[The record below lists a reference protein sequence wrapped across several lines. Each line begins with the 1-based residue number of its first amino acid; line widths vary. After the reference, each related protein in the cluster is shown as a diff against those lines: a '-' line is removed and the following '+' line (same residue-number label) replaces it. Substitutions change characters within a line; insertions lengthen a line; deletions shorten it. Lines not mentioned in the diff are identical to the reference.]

1 MHPGRGKVPPILLR
15 SGRVGGFCLGAPVAD
30 GRSGFRAACAAAVS
44 LAALLAFSG
53 IAPGASA
60 TGPVV
65 QRDVR
70 GVPARLDAPPR
81 RVVSLAPNLTEIV
94 FLLGREESLV
104 GATRYCNVP
113 PEAKS
118 IPRIGGIGDPDVER
132 IVALVPDLVL
142 CTTDGNPREKVLT
155 LEGLGIP
162 CYCVAPQDLEG
173 LFAAVEGIGTLL
185 GVPERALKEAEALR
199 RRAARA
205 GNPGARPAPRVLFV
219 LSTSP
224 VIAAGE
230 GTFLDEIVR
239 AAGGRNAA
247 VAWSGR
253 YPRLSVEDLLAAS
266 PDVIL
271 VASMTGVERFSPSV
285 TRWRQVPAFRDG
297 AVLYLDGDLVTRPG
311 PRMVTALEE
320 VSRILTAWRAR
331 AATAGGRG
339 GTEP

>member
-15 SGRVGGFCLGAPVAD
+15 TGRVGGFLLGVP
-30 GRSGFRAACAAAVS
+30 GRPALL
-44 LAALLAFSG
+44 LAALLAAAAQPALPEVPPAIVSE
-53 IAPGASA
+53 
-60 TGPVV
+60 
-65 QRDVR
+65 DVR
-70 GVPARLDAPPR
+70 GIPVRLEAPPR

-94 FLLGREESLV
+94 FLLGREEALV

-113 PEAKS
+113 PEAKTV
-118 IPRIGGIGDPDVER
+118 PRIGGIGDPDVER
-132 IVALVPDLVL
+132 IVASVPDLVL
-142 CTTDGNPREKVLT
+142 CTTDGNPREKVLA
-155 LEGLGIP
+155 LERLGIP
-162 CYCVAPQDLEG
+162 AYCVAPQDLEG

-185 GVPERALKEAEALR
+185 GVPERARKEEEALMR
-199 RRAARA
+199 PSPRA

-247 VAWSGR
+247 AAWSGR

-271 VASMTGVERFSPSV
+271 VASMTGVERFPPAV

-320 VSRILTAWRAR
+320 VSRILSSWRAR
-331 AATAGGRG
+331 AAPAGVRG
-339 GTEP
+339 GGEP